1 MSEILGKVL
10 WRLYLYIILVSVG
23 LLALGTKF
31 LWDSIVS
38 EVRTELIYANNI
50 ISKSLSS
57 LLNKDAA
64 LIRLTTD
71 QLLEL
76 GLSKDNPE
84 AIKLLDDLLA
94 NNRELLG
101 ITIANPQGE
110 VQLATSNIQKAQF
123 PNFLAKAETE
133 NAFNKALN
141 TDSLV
146 MGRTYFSS
154 VYNDWVVPLHLRIK
168 DHNQEVV
175 AVFSNAIKLYGDNSP
190 FENNYLQGSVRV
202 SVVKANHY
210 FQFASFI
217 DEKSLEALFSE
228 PIQPIYL
235 DMFNKALVEQTG
247 YTSEELKT
255 QDLGIQFME
264 YANHNGELLM
274 GAFSYD
280 MNYGHFIF
288 TNHKKAALI
297 QKLKAPLA
305 WLSSLLLLFNL
316 ILFMLFKYLSK
327 LQRESKVTLEYQS
340 QHDQLTSLPNLYF
353 LTRNFNQW
361 KKTNGSVYS
370 VVFIDLDNFKINND
384 IHGHPVGDKILIEV
398 AKRLQSFFINGLCVR
413 QGGDEFIVIIPEVDK
428 EKVANLCQDFLL
440 NLKLPIQVRELE
452 FSIRASIGIAR
463 SPNDDLDNE
472 GLFRKADIAMYEAKR
487 RKCGVFV
494 FTEQLEIRNARNATI
509 SKELNHALLKNE
521 FSLVYQPQIEVNTN
535 QVIGIEVLLRWHN
548 ETLKNVS
555 PAEFIP
561 IAEHTGAILDIS
573 DFVFAKAFEEFL
585 EIYQQVIKNN
595 SKYNHNNKFRLAI
608 NVSILHL
615 SSKGFLDRLFK
626 LFEQY
631 QCEYAMLMLEVTET
645 LIINNLDKIGG
656 ILKQVKQSGIEI
668 SLDDFGTGYSS
679 MSYLTRLPI
688 NEIKIDQSF
697 VQGLADDTNKS
708 TLVKSIINL
717 GENLDV
723 KVLAE
728 GVETDEQLDLLKEY
742 NCKYVQG
749 YYFSKPL
756 DKISLLKYL
765 KDYSAATTK
774 RSMSTS

>member
-1 MSEILGKVL
+1 M
-10 WRLYLYIILVSVG
+10 
-23 LLALGTKF
+23 
-31 LWDSIVS
+31 
-38 EVRTELIYANNI
+38 
-50 ISKSLSS
+50 
-57 LLNKDAA
+57 
-64 LIRLTTD
+64 
-71 QLLEL
+71 
-76 GLSKDNPE
+76 
-84 AIKLLDDLLA
+84 
-94 NNRELLG
+94 
-101 ITIANPQGE
+101 
-110 VQLATSNIQKAQF
+110 
-123 PNFLAKAETE
+123 
-133 NAFNKALN
+133 
-141 TDSLV
+141 
-146 MGRTYFSS
+146 
-154 VYNDWVVPLHLRIK
+154 
-168 DHNQEVV
+168 
-175 AVFSNAIKLYGDNSP
+175 
-190 FENNYLQGSVRV
+190 
-202 SVVKANHY
+202 
-210 FQFASFI
+210 
-217 DEKSLEALFSE
+217 
-228 PIQPIYL
+228 
-235 DMFNKALVEQTG
+235 
-247 YTSEELKT
+247 
-255 QDLGIQFME
+255 
-264 YANHNGELLM
+264 
-274 GAFSYD
+274 
-280 MNYGHFIF
+280 
-288 TNHKKAALI
+288 
-297 QKLKAPLA
+297 
-305 WLSSLLLLFNL
+305 
-316 ILFMLFKYLSK
+316 
-327 LQRESKVTLEYQS
+327 
-340 QHDQLTSLPNLYF
+340 
-353 LTRNFNQW
+353 
-361 KKTNGSVYS
+361 
-370 VVFIDLDNFKINND
+370 
-384 IHGHPVGDKILIEV
+384 
-398 AKRLQSFFINGLCVR
+398 
-413 QGGDEFIVIIPEVDK
+413 
-428 EKVANLCQDFLL
+428 
-440 NLKLPIQVRELE
+440 
-452 FSIRASIGIAR
+452 
-463 SPNDDLDNE
+463 
-472 GLFRKADIAMYEAKR
+472 
-487 RKCGVFV
+487 
-494 FTEQLEIRNARNATI
+494 EIRNARNATI